1 VNSAIVRA
9 AAREVFEAY
18 NQAILRGDL
27 QAALFWRPI
36 VVERLELLSGD
47 DTNPAGVIGADGE
60 EPEGRGS
67 AL

>member
-1 VNSAIVRA
+1 MNSAIVRA
-9 AAREVFEAY
+9 AAREVLEAY

-47 DTNPAGVIGADGE
+47 DTDSAGVVGVDGDE
-60 EPEGRGS
+60 SEGRGG